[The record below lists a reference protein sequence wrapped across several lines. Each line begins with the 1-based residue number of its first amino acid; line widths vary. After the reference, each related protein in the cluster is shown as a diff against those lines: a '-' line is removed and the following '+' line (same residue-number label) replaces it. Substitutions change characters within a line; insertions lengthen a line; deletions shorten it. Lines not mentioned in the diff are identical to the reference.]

1 MVSHRNLRRIALM
14 LDVLIVLTPLA
25 AAGSDDPVVT
35 LLSKFPG
42 SSDWK
47 FECYR
52 GNGKMEVHQSG
63 GGDVLE
69 MWSEGNQGMAADL
82 HSQRIPVEPNRRYTI
97 RIDVKTEG
105 LEAIDADLT
114 AAPYVQFWDAQSVP
128 GGYQPVGSVASSAE
142 SAFRADIASSA
153 GRRTPK
159 DSDWHTVSA
168 TVTSPSTARS
178 AELFLAYAANGPYA
192 DDLRPQVSGRAR
204 GRVWIRNPHWE
215 VGDLVSPLP
224 PTIRVSDPIIQSAI
238 NTVANC
244 THNGSLSGTFV
255 DSDGYTDSSNIVPD
269 LSFGLYGVRRQGQRK
284 YMEIFQK
291 EWATLGLSA
300 TPEGKLPQRVMS
312 QVLFPL
318 GVDEIFSFTG
328 DEEFLAKML
337 PIADR
342 ALDYV
347 NRRADENGLVRLV
360 DYGKWRIGEGADW
373 VDWYPTRMEGK
384 TFNFH
389 QWYVRALRR
398 AAALHA

>member
-1 MVSHRNLRRIALM
+1 RRIALM

-114 AAPYVQFWDAQSVP
+114 AAPYVQFWDAQSIP

-159 DSDWHTVSA
+159 DSDW
-168 TVTSPSTARS
+168 
-178 AELFLAYAANGPYA
+178 
-192 DDLRPQVSGRAR
+192 
-204 GRVWIRNPHWE
+204 
-215 VGDLVSPLP
+215 
-224 PTIRVSDPIIQSAI
+224 
-238 NTVANC
+238 
-244 THNGSLSGTFV
+244 
-255 DSDGYTDSSNIVPD
+255 
-269 LSFGLYGVRRQGQRK
+269 
-284 YMEIFQK
+284 
-291 EWATLGLSA
+291 
-300 TPEGKLPQRVMS
+300 
-312 QVLFPL
+312 
-318 GVDEIFSFTG
+318 
-328 DEEFLAKML
+328 
-337 PIADR
+337 
-342 ALDYV
+342 
-347 NRRADENGLVRLV
+347 
-360 DYGKWRIGEGADW
+360 
-373 VDWYPTRMEGK
+373 
-384 TFNFH
+384 
-389 QWYVRALRR
+389 
-398 AAALHA
+398 